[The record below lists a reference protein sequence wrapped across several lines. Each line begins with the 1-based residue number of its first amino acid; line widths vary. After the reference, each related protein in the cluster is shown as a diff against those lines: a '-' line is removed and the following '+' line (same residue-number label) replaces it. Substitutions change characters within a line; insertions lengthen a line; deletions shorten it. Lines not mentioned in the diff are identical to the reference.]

1 MSLQWIQV
9 RGYKIMTFSS
19 LMKQQKKHSLIGFIT
34 FQSRDDLEGRQQQYQ
49 ARPLDSFQHYYGRTF
64 LRYCVEMN
72 LSPRLFFFFNFESR
86 PATFL
91 GDILRPLFLHSA
103 KSEKWRRKLW
113 WNIQKKLPKT
123 KKKLDQITASG
134 WQCRQ
139 NAPDFRRPSCKK
151 ERKERL
157 IDRLVPFN
165 WNRAKTVSRYG
176 KDDFVAIFFIILFC
190 STPLMSH
197 GRSRCPFLPSF
208 TEFYRV
214 FFCSF
219 SSILF

>member
-1 MSLQWIQV
+1 MTLKGGNNNTRLGLLIHFNIITVVLFYDTAWKWIWV
-9 RGYKIMTFSS
+9 RGCS
-19 LMKQQKKHSLIGFIT
+19 
-34 FQSRDDLEGRQQQYQ
+34 
-49 ARPLDSFQHYYGRTF
+49 
-64 LRYCVEMN
+64 
-72 LSPRLFFFFNFESR
+72 FFFNFESR

-151 ERKERL
+151 EKKKKKNVWSTGWCRL
-157 IDRLVPFN
+157 TGTGPRLCHVTARTILWPF
-165 WNRAKTVSRYG
+165 
-176 KDDFVAIFFIILFC
+176 
-190 STPLMSH
+190 
-197 GRSRCPFLPSF
+197 
-208 TEFYRV
+208 
-214 FFCSF
+214 F
-219 SSILF
+219 S

>member
-1 MSLQWIQV
+1 MTLKGGNNNTRLGLLIHFNIITVVLFYDTAWKWIWV
-9 RGYKIMTFSS
+9 RGCS
-19 LMKQQKKHSLIGFIT
+19 
-34 FQSRDDLEGRQQQYQ
+34 
-49 ARPLDSFQHYYGRTF
+49 
-64 LRYCVEMN
+64 
-72 LSPRLFFFFNFESR
+72 FFFNFESR

-91 GDILRPLFLHSA
+91 GDILRPLFLHST
-103 KSEKWRRKLW
+103 KSEKGRRKLW